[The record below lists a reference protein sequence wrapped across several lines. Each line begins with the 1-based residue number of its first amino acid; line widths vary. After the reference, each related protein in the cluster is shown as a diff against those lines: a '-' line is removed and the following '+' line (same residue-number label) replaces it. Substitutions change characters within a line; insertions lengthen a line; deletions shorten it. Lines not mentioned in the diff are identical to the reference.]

1 MIEFSVSLFS
11 FARSRKPIVNP
22 STNFTDLDDDEHWS
36 RLHSSP
42 PSSLSVNNSFTG
54 QSSSAT
60 MGSWG
65 FDVNRSANGQISS
78 LSSNNNND
86 QQTIDRRRIPTTTTI
101 TTKGYNESFAHRSSS
116 ISPTEFLPRS
126 TPTLTRQQQNE
137 KEFSAIDRLVRG
149 PQRIVG
155 QTEFNPS
162 NQSLPT
168 AMNTIQP
175 THKTY
180 TEQEL
185 FAWQNRMLERSV
197 LSIILSKNIPS
208 LSLLREQRVDNP
220 SPKLNHQRTGVIS
233 IIFKSF
239 LLIF

>member
-1 MIEFSVSLFS
+1 MNYCLNVRSSLF
-11 FARSRKPIVNP
+11 FFFVFYRSRKPIVNP
-22 STNFTDLDDDEHWS
+22 STNFTDLDDEEHWS
-36 RLHSSP
+36 RLRSSP

-65 FDVNRSANGQISS
+65 FDVNRSTNGQI
-78 LSSNNNND
+78 LSSSSSSSNNNNNNND
-86 QQTIDRRRIPTTTTI
+86 QQTIDRRRLANI
-101 TTKGYNESFAHRSSS
+101 TTKGYNNESFAHRTSS
-116 ISPTEFLPRS
+116 ISPTEFFPKS
-126 TPTLTRQQQNE
+126 TPTLTRHHYQHQNG

-168 AMNTIQP
+168 AMHTSQP
-175 THKTY
+175 THKIH

-185 FAWQNRMLERSV
+185 FAWQNRMLERS
-197 LSIILSKNIPS
+197 LSSSII
-208 LSLLREQRVDNP
+208 R
-220 SPKLNHQRTGVIS
+220 
-233 IIFKSF
+233 
-239 LLIF
+239 